1 MSSRNHDLEEPTNL
15 EQNAPVSI
23 YVHIPFCERRCLYC
37 DFVTEAGKSHL
48 IPVYLA
54 ALSREVE
61 EVAQGFPASTRI
73 HTIYLG
79 GGTPS
84 LLSAIGIKT
93 VLEEIRR
100 FFPVLD
106 DAEVTLE
113 MNPGTV
119 KPAYLENLRN
129 SGVNRLS
136 IGMQSAIDKEL
147 QTLGRIHNYSK
158 FLETFTTAKQVGFD
172 NLSADL
178 IYGIPGQSLHSW
190 EESLQKLLDLYPSH
204 ASLYSLTIENGSPFA
219 KMVEEGKLT
228 EPENDLLADMYE
240 LASEIFEKTGFTQ
253 YEISN
258 WAIQK
263 QDGSINCSRH
273 NLQYW
278 RNLPYLGFGTGAHG
292 CMNGIR
298 TANNT
303 SLEEYIHRSNTQVI
317 EKFPKSYATAEWRN
331 INQYEQ
337 MQDTMMLGLRLIQE
351 GVSACDFFARFGVE
365 IREIFGR
372 QIDQLV
378 DQGLIEELGD
388 DRKTI
393 RLTKRGRLLGN
404 RVFMNF
410 VGD

>member
-1 MSSRNHDLEEPTNL
+1 VL
-15 EQNAPVSI
+15 EQ
-23 YVHIPFCERRCLYC
+23 
-37 DFVTEAGKSHL
+37 
-48 IPVYLA
+48 
-54 ALSREVE
+54 
-61 EVAQGFPASTRI
+61 
-73 HTIYLG
+73 
-79 GGTPS
+79 
-84 LLSAIGIKT
+84 
-93 VLEEIRR
+93 IRR

-158 FLETFTTAKQVGFD
+158 LLETFTTAKQVGFD

-298 TANNT
+298 TANTT

-388 DRKTI
+388 DQKTI

>member
-1 MSSRNHDLEEPTNL
+1 MSSRNPDPEEPADL
-15 EQNAPVSI
+15 GQKAPVSI

-54 ALSREVE
+54 AIAREVE
-61 EVAQGFPASTRI
+61 EVAQGFPASTNI

-84 LLSAIGIKT
+84 LLPAIGINA
-93 VLEEIRR
+93 VLENIRR
-100 FFPVLD
+100 FFTVRED
-106 DAEVTLE
+106 VEVTLE

-119 KPAYLENLRN
+119 KPAYLEKLRN
-129 SGVNRLS
+129 IGVNRLS

-147 QTLGRIHNYSK
+147 RTLGRIHSFAQ
-158 FLETFTTAKQVGFD
+158 FLDTFNTAKEVGFD
-172 NLSADL
+172 NISADL
-178 IYGIPGQSLHSW
+178 IYGIPGQSLQSW
-190 EESLQKLLDLYPSH
+190 EDSLEKMVCLQPSH
-204 ASLYSLTIENGSPFA
+204 ASLYSLTIEKGSPFA
-219 KMVEEGKLT
+219 IMVEEGRLT

-240 LASEIFEKTGFTQ
+240 RASEILDKTGFVQ

-258 WAIQK
+258 WTINK
-263 QDGSINCSRH
+263 QEGSINSSRH

-278 RNLPYLGFGTGAHG
+278 RNLPYLGIGTGAHG

-298 TANNT
+298 TANTT
-303 SLEEYIHRSNTQVI
+303 SLEEYIRLSKTLSKNIFPRS
-317 EKFPKSYATAEWRN
+317 FATAEWRS
-331 INQYEQ
+331 IEKYEQ
-337 MQDTMMLGLRLIQE
+337 MQDSMMLGLRLTEE
-351 GVSACDFFARFGVE
+351 GVSACDFVARFGIE
-365 IREIFGR
+365 PREIFGH
-372 QIDQLV
+372 QIELLV
-378 DQGLIEELGD
+378 NQGLIEELGD